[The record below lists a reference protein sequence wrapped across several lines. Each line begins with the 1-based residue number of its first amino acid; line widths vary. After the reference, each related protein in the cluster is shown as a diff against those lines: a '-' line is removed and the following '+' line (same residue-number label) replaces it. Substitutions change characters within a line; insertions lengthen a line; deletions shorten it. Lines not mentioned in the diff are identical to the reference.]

1 MLLCIAYG
9 AGCAKDRHAAK
20 KELLARMSV
29 EDYCKMQKEIVDI
42 GMMKYYDLIKNKK
55 YSDTVRELSSYSKE
69 VDDILKKNNLNTKDF
84 LRYNDIL
91 KKEIREYLRVNP
103 EMNWNASPE
112 QMEFNEIFFKFLTR
126 SFDIK

>member
-1 MLLCIAYG
+1 MLLCIPYG
-9 AGCAKDRHAAK
+9 TGCGKDRHAAK
-20 KELLARMSV
+20 KELLARMSI

-42 GMMKYYDLIKNKK
+42 GMMNYYDLIKNKK
-55 YSDTVRELSSYSKE
+55 YSDTARELSSYKKE
-69 VDDILKKNNLNTKDF
+69 VDDILKKNNLNAKDF

-91 KKEIREYLRVNP
+91 KKEIREYLSVNP